1 RQSSYLNLSQY
12 KKPTLDRHTSP
23 FHSEVREDK
32 KQSFCHNGFCSA
44 KSVNKLLLHKSLPP
58 CLRGLDTYYLLLYTY
73 SHGR

>member
-1 RQSSYLNLSQY
+1 MTRQSSYLNLSQY

-44 KSVNKLLLHKSLPP
+44 KSVIASLTVFF
-58 CLRGLDTYYLLLYTY
+58 LINSTR
-73 SHGR
+73 